1 MDKLTKDELCFIADL
16 LLSLLNSYQR
26 EISML
31 DSSLDSYDSDLV
43 SIKDKY
49 NFVVR
54 IWAKL
59 GVLSIVDK

>member
-1 MDKLTKDELCFIADL
+1 MDKLTKDELCFISDL
-16 LLSLLNSYQR
+16 LLSLLNSYHR
-26 EISML
+26 EISLL
-31 DSSLDSYDSDLV
+31 DKSLDSYDRDLV

-59 GVLSIVDK
+59 GCISIVD